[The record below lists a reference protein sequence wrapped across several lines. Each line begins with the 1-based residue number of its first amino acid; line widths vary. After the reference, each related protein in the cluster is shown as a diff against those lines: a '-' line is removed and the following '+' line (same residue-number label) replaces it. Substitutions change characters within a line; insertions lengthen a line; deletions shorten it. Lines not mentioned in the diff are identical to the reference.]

1 MQFIHSDLGQR
12 HRGDVVEVTLSG
24 SAANVV
30 LLDSSNFSAF
40 KSGRRHRYHGGLAKK
55 SPVRLT
61 VPNSGHWYAV
71 VYIPA
76 GYRGSVRAGFRL
88 LPGALPTLRETSA
101 SPLGAIRQAADDY
114 AEEIEGAPGPD
125 AKAYDVFI
133 SHASEDKDDIVRP
146 LAHALLELGVA
157 VWYDEFV
164 LGIGDKLRRKID
176 AGLRQSRFGVVILS
190 PAFFAKGWPQYEL
203 DGLVTREVA
212 SGGQVILPVWHNVG
226 PAEVMDYSPA
236 LAGTLARS
244 TAQVSIED
252 LAAEIAQVTRRE
264 PAGTLA

>member
-1 MQFIHSDLGQR
+1 VQYIHSDLGQR
-12 HRGDVVEVTLSG
+12 KRGDVVEVQLQG

-40 KSGRRHRYHGGLAKK
+40 KNGRQHRYYGGLAKN
-55 SPVRLT
+55 SPVHLT
-61 VPNSGHWYAV
+61 VPHSGHWYAV

-88 LPGALPTLRETSA
+88 LPGALPALRQTSA
-101 SPLGAIRQAADDY
+101 SALGAIRQAADEY
-114 AEEIEGAPGPD
+114 AEEIEGAPEPQ

-133 SHASEDKDDIVRP
+133 SHASEDKDEVVRP
-146 LAHALLELGVA
+146 LAHALLELGVS

-176 AGLRQSRFGVVILS
+176 AGLRQSRFGVVVLS
-190 PAFFAKGWPQYEL
+190 PAFFSKGWPQYEL

-212 SGGQVILPVWHNVG
+212 GGGQVILPIWHKVG
-226 PAEVMDYSPA
+226 QAEVMDYSPS

-244 TAQVSIED
+244 TGSVSIED
-252 LAAEIAQVTRRE
+252 LAAEIAEVTRRE
-264 PAGTLA
+264 EKAA